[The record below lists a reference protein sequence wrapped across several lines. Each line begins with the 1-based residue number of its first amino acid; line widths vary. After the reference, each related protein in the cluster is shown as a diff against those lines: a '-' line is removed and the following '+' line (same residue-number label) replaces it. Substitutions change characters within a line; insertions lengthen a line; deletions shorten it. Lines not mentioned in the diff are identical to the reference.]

1 MNKLESTIWPWQ
13 RKKHNTKMFSLYRW
27 NVDMSAIITATED
40 CKAKAPDHRQRRS
53 QRKPLT
59 VLEASEIYAYMYKG

>member
-1 MNKLESTIWPWQ
+1 MNKLESTTWPWQ
-13 RKKHNTKMFSLYRW
+13 RKKHNTKMFSLRRW
-27 NVDMSAIITATED
+27 NVDMSAIIIATED
-40 CKAKAPDHRQRRS
+40 CKAKAPHHRQRRP

>member
-1 MNKLESTIWPWQ
+1 
-13 RKKHNTKMFSLYRW
+13 MFSLCRW
-27 NVDMSAIITATED
+27 NMDMSAIIINTED
-40 CKAKAPDHRQRRS
+40 CKAKAPDNRQRRS